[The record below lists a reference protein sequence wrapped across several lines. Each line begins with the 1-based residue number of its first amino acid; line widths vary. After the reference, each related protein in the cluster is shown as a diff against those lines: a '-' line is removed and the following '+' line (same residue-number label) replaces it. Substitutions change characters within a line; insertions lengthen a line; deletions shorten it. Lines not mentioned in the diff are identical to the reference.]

1 MFNVSTCAKCGGS
14 MFKLVTQEP
23 TGSRFKINFI
33 QCSSCNAPV
42 GVTDFFD
49 TNAKLEKQE
58 EAIKK
63 IDSRLSH
70 IEGTLN
76 QIANFL
82 NNQRR

>member
-1 MFNVSTCAKCGGS
+1 MFSVSTCAKCGKGA
-14 MFKLVTQEP
+14 FKLVTQEP
-23 TGSRFKINFI
+23 AGSRVKINFI

-49 TNAKLEKQE
+49 TSALLEKQG

-63 IDSRLSH
+63 IDFRLSH
-70 IEGTLN
+70 IENTLN

-82 NNQRR
+82 NNPR